1 MGKNK
6 LALVRHANC
15 LFVTGP
21 SLKVP
26 IFTIVVLKAF
36 GLGSMAPTLELDEV
50 IDPLFARK
58 KIDLH

>member
-15 LFVTGP
+15 LFVTDP

-50 IDPLFARK
+50 
-58 KIDLH
+58 